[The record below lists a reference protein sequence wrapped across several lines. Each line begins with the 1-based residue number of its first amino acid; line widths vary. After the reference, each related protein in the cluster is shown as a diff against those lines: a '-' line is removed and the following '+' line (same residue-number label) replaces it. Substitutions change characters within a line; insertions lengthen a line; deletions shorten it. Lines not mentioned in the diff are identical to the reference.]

1 MLDLIRH
8 DIAAIFERD
17 PAVRSRLEVFLC
29 YPGFHAALIYRLA
42 HGAWVRKWYLLG
54 RFLSHIGRFLTGIEI
69 HPGAQIGKGLFI
81 DHGMGVVIGET
92 SILGENVTLYH
103 DVTLGGI
110 SPAENSSQQVSQ
122 KRHPTLEDGVIVGSG
137 AQILGPIVIGAN
149 ARVGSNSVVSKN
161 VPAGATVVGVP
172 GKIAGAAVSRKPSHR
187 FDAYGTPDGEIN
199 DPVARSIDGLLNQVQ
214 LLTARIGELESA
226 QKTTLEAKD
235 GGTGEDASN
244 IKTSEHGLK
253 DLPVD
258 TTRKN

>member
-1 MLDLIRH
+1 MLNMIKH
-8 DIAAIFERD
+8 DVAAVFERD

-29 YPGFHAALIYRLA
+29 YPGFHAALFYRLA
-42 HGAWVRKWYLLG
+42 HGAWTRNWFLLG
-54 RFLSHIGRFLTGIEI
+54 RLISHLGRFLTGIEI
-69 HPGAQIGKGLFI
+69 HPGAQIGKGFFI

-110 SPAENSSQQVSQ
+110 SPAENSSSQVAQ

-172 GKIAGAAVSRKPSHR
+172 GKITGSSVSRDNSRR
-187 FDAYGTPDGEIN
+187 FEAYGTAGGEIN
-199 DPVARSIDGLLNQVQ
+199 DPVARSIDGLLDQVQ
-214 LLTARIGELESA
+214 RLTARIGDLETA
-226 QKTTLEAKD
+226 LED
-235 GGTGEDASN
+235 
-244 IKTSEHGLK
+244 KTSKDVEIDEKHANSEPALK

-258 TTRKN
+258 TSRKN

>member
-29 YPGFHAALIYRLA
+29 YPGFHAALFYRLA

-54 RFLSHIGRFLTGIEI
+54 RLLSHIGRFLTGIEI
-69 HPGAQIGKGLFI
+69 HPGAKIGKGLFI

-110 SPAENSSQQVSQ
+110 SPAENSSAQVAQ

-137 AQILGPIVIGAN
+137 AQILGPIVVGAN
-149 ARVGSNSVVSKN
+149 ARVGSNSVISKN

-172 GKIAGAAVSRKPSHR
+172 GKIVGAAVTRGPSTR
-187 FDAYGTPDGEIN
+187 FAAYGTPGGEIN
-199 DPVARSIDGLLNQVQ
+199 DPVARSIDGLLDQVQ
-214 LLTARIGELESA
+214 RLTARIGDLETA
-226 QKTTLEAKD
+226 LEEKEKNTD
-235 GGTGEDASN
+235 VS
-244 IKTSEHGLK
+244 TSEASLE

-258 TTRKN
+258 TSRKN